1 VQFPVLERF
10 GFEGSRKGVAQS
22 VAAFRPFNGHVEVA
36 ERNARMQFLVN
47 PPLQDEEFKKK
58 VQKSAAPVQFSM
70 LRLADRYQDDPLLVS
85 LARKG
90 DLQELAARVGRW
102 LSWLWICAFPL
113 LPAATRSN
121 PNTIVPDRLDFLREA
136 RSRFYFIEEK
146 TALMAA
152 LEEGHKEIFDF
163 LVSHLWVDV
172 NAVCCEWSLSAAYK
186 TYTALDVGQ
195 VLVRAGQDKGAKR
208 MVRQLLARGGKSAE
222 TLPLAERENPFLKW
236 KEHFPDGDI
245 DNIGAEF
252 ATGSTNYG
260 PNYGP
265 APAKPKMKPAPP
277 PAPAPEPVQPA
288 CSPWQFP
295 PHDESSTELNGAIAA
310 LKQRLLAQGV
320 QDKPRLLRQLFLEW
334 HPDKRLEEAELATQV
349 FQWLQAV
356 K

>member
-1 VQFPVLERF
+1 
-10 GFEGSRKGVAQS
+10 
-22 VAAFRPFNGHVEVA
+22 
-36 ERNARMQFLVN
+36 M
-47 PPLQDEEFKKK
+47 
-58 VQKSAAPVQFSM
+58 
-70 LRLADRYQDDPLLVS
+70 
-85 LARKG
+85 
-90 DLQELAARVGRW
+90 
-102 LSWLWICAFPL
+102 
-113 LPAATRSN
+113 
-121 PNTIVPDRLDFLREA
+121 
-136 RSRFYFIEEK
+136 
-146 TALMAA
+146 
-152 LEEGHKEIFDF
+152 
-163 LVSHLWVDV
+163 
-172 NAVCCEWSLSAAYK
+172 CCEWSLSAAYK

-320 QDKPRLLRQLFLEW
+320 QDARDMRA
-334 HPDKRLEEAELATQV
+334 H
-349 FQWLQAV
+349 
-356 K
+356 